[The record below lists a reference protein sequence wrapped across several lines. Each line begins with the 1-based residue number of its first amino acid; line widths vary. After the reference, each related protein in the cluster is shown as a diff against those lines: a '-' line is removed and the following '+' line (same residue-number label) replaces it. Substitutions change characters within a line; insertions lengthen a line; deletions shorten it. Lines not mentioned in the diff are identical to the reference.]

1 MSSNAL
7 GTLNL
12 SWPDLTGATQ
22 SASVDPSTGTSGDT
36 SNPSSSWS
44 GLDSLGGSV
53 SGVASGILSSFG
65 NLVSAQIN
73 NKALLTST
81 GATTAP
87 LTNAPAANPNV
98 WHAVMIGGIV
108 LAGAA
113 AIYLAVRKRR

>member
-1 MSSNAL
+1 MSAPL

-12 SWPDLTGATQ
+12 GWPDLTGSTV
-22 SASVDPSTGTSGDT
+22 SPSTDPSTGTNGNTGDPT
-36 SNPSSSWS
+36 SAWG

-73 NKALLTST
+73 NQALLTST

-98 WHAVMIGGIV
+98 WHTVLIGGLV
-108 LAGAA
+108 LAAGV
-113 AIYLAVRKRR
+113 AIFMAVRKK

>member
-1 MSSNAL
+1 MSSQL

-12 SWPDLTGATQ
+12 SWPDLTGSTV
-22 SASVDPSTGTSGDT
+22 ASQTDPSTGTNGNT
-36 SNPSSSWS
+36 SNPASAWG

-53 SGVASGILSSFG
+53 SGVASNILSSFG

-87 LTNAPAANPNV
+87 YNNAPAVNPNV
-98 WHAVMIGGIV
+98 WQPIMIAGLAV
-108 LAGAA
+108 GAA
-113 AIYLAVRKRR
+113 VAIWIAVRKKK